1 MKITGRP
8 NCFFC
13 FISSSFLVSS
23 RVELRMYLAE
33 LKFGPHSIKHVK
45 ILWCYVGLEQVADFD
60 RFAADLPCLMRF
72 ILKDNL

>member
-1 MKITGRP
+1 
-8 NCFFC
+8 
-13 FISSSFLVSS
+13 
-23 RVELRMYLAE
+23 MYLAE
-33 LKFGPHSIKHVK
+33 LKFRPHSIKHVK